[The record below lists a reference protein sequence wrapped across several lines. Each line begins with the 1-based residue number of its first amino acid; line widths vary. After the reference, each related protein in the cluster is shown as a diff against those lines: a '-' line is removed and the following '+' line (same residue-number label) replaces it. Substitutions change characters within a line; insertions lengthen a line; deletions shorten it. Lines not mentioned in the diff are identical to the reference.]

1 MVGVETSTS
10 ETLTPIPLVNLH
22 RQIASLQ
29 EPISAAIAGVMS
41 RADFIHGKAVAE
53 FETAFAQWVGLPYCV
68 GVGNGTD
75 ALTLMLRAAKLP
87 EKSVIVT
94 TPMSF
99 IATTEAVS
107 AAGYQIA
114 FADID
119 PDTYGLSASA
129 LESVLA
135 EQRASAIL
143 PVHLY
148 GQSCDMLAIMEL
160 ASRYQCQVFEDV
172 AQAHGAKLNNQ
183 SVGSFGR
190 ASAYSF
196 YPGKNLGAFGDGG
209 AVVTADPDLAE
220 EVRKLANHG
229 RLSKYEHLCEGVN
242 SRLDT
247 LQAAILQ
254 VKLAC
259 IDQWNAQRR
268 HWAAQYH
275 QMLADVS
282 EIKLP
287 QVLLG
292 SEPVYHLFVIQVEN
306 RDALMQ
312 ALKQQGIASGIHYPI
327 PLHRQP
333 AYAHLNLPV
342 GRFPNAEKLASQ
354 ALSLP
359 LFPEMLE
366 EECLRVVQALR
377 TFYGYSPL

>member
-1 MVGVETSTS
+1 MSIETSLS

-22 RQIASLQ
+22 RQIETLQ
-29 EPISAAIAGVMS
+29 EPISTAIAGVMA
-41 RADFIHGKAVAE
+41 RADFIHGKAVEE
-53 FETAFAQWVGLPYCV
+53 FETAFAHWVGLAFCV

-87 EKSVIVT
+87 EKSLIVT

-99 IATTEAVS
+99 IATTEAIS
-107 AAGYQIA
+107 AAGHQIA

-119 PDTYGLSASA
+119 PDTYGLSATA

-135 EQRASAIL
+135 TQRASAVL

-148 GQSCDMLAIMEL
+148 GQSCDMRAIMDL
-160 ASRYQCQVFEDV
+160 ASRYNCQVFEDV
-172 AQAHGAKLNNQ
+172 AQAHGAKLDNQ
-183 SVGSFGR
+183 PVGSFGR
-190 ASAYSF
+190 AAAYSF

-209 AVVTADPDLAE
+209 AVVTSDPELAE
-220 EVRKLANHG
+220 DVRKLANHG

-254 VKLAC
+254 VKLAY
-259 IDQWNAQRR
+259 IDQWNTQRR
-268 HWAAQYH
+268 HWASQYH

-287 QVLLG
+287 QVLPG

-342 GRFPNAEKLASQ
+342 GRFPNAEKLANH

-377 TFYGYSPL
+377 IFYGYAPL